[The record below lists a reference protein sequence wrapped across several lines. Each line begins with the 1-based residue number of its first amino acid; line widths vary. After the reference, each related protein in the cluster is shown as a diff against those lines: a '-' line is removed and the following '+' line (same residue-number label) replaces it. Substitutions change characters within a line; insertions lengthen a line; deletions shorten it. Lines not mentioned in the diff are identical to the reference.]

1 MHEDIQT
8 YIQTYKYCS
17 GNSQKWINM
26 TINTTKKT
34 KCKQFTTI
42 VILKIVYSN
51 KMDYE
56 NKYLV
61 EHI

>member
-1 MHEDIQT
+1 
-8 YIQTYKYCS
+8 
-17 GNSQKWINM
+17 M

-56 NKYLV
+56 DKYLV